1 MNEEWLSRTRL
12 LMGDAAM
19 ERLQRAHVM
28 VVGVGG
34 VGAYAAEMIARAGV
48 GRMTIVDGDT
58 VAESNLNRQLVALHS
73 TLGRPKTE
81 VMAERLLDINPE
93 LQLTAEQRFLEAD
106 DIPALL
112 EREPVDFV
120 VDAIDTLA
128 PKIALITYCLRHKV
142 RIASSMGAGGRK
154 DPSAIR
160 LADIADTYH
169 CGLARAV
176 RLRLRKAGITKG
188 LKTVFSTEQADPHAV
203 IAVEGERNKKS
214 TVGTLS
220 YLPALFGCHLASYVI
235 RKLTES

>member
-142 RIASSMGAGGRK
+142 RIKIGRASCR
-154 DPSAIR
+154 
-160 LADIADTYH
+160 
-169 CGLARAV
+169 
-176 RLRLRKAGITKG
+176 
-188 LKTVFSTEQADPHAV
+188 
-203 IAVEGERNKKS
+203 ER
-214 TVGTLS
+214 V
-220 YLPALFGCHLASYVI
+220 
-235 RKLTES
+235 